1 MTKTAELAKSFK
13 VDMFADRPTAK
24 EAYDYAH
31 EIARG
36 CGPNQVHVLTAVQV
50 VVNTLMNEIIA
61 SEENN
66 DLDSLTEIRDDVWTV
81 WLQGSYLNG
90 D

>member
-1 MTKTAELAKSFK
+1 
-13 VDMFADRPTAK
+13 
-24 EAYDYAH
+24 
-31 EIARG
+31 
-36 CGPNQVHVLTAVQV
+36 
-50 VVNTLMNEIIA
+50 MNEIIA